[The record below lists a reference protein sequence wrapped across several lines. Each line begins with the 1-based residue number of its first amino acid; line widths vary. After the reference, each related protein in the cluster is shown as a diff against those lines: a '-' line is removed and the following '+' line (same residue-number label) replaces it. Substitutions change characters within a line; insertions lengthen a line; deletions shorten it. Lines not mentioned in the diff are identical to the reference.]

1 MPGGRPRKQRHPGGR
16 PPIYHSEESRQA
28 ARQASR
34 SLWYFK
40 PRVHERV
47 KKQMRER
54 YHNHYKYAEEAEQGE
69 PSALEAARTRFKEY
83 IDSSEPEFL
92 KKTLTIVLK
101 EYTPYES
108 SPLLDRIG
116 EDLQEME
123 ERSQKALHELLN
135 SVGAWAAEYLEAQG
149 FLDEIKGQQHAR
161 ATAQGRFHHLFASL
175 KARDGPKDRTTN
187 TDARRRSFVPET
199 TYSDNLRVQDQRL
212 WRTACLHITRH
223 DGETFSQASLTVEP
237 AEYSTL
243 LLFDFSLP
251 TLYLN
256 QSVATHWWLLEP
268 PRALGAASW
277 LNVA

>member
-69 PSALEAARTRFKEY
+69 QAPLRLQEPIIPALATARIVHRRFKEY

-149 FLDEIKGQQHAR
+149 FWMKSRVCHGSLL
-161 ATAQGRFHHLFASL
+161 RFNAALW
-175 KARDGPKDRTTN
+175 
-187 TDARRRSFVPET
+187 RRR
-199 TYSDNLRVQDQRL
+199 
-212 WRTACLHITRH
+212 W
-223 DGETFSQASLTVEP
+223 
-237 AEYSTL
+237 TL
-243 LLFDFSLP
+243 
-251 TLYLN
+251 
-256 QSVATHWWLLEP
+256 
-268 PRALGAASW
+268 
-277 LNVA
+277 